1 MAPNKG
7 AGRRE
12 GEDAALV
19 QGRCWWL
26 VTGAGPGTP
35 PWWHGCS
42 PNHCTLGPATCPRR
56 AQHPPELSQP
66 WPRTAQPHQHQPGA
80 TRKPHTKLNK
90 AANLSRPQFCP
101 HHSVSHSGDDFFCI
115 MLHATPPSW
124 ALFVT
129 VRVPVPHMSGH
140 CPSVLAPPGPLVDP
154 QASRRAPGTMGI
166 CAAVAFP

>member
-1 MAPNKG
+1 MHVRSLLVLGTRGLRARTKHPWDGVARDEQRGPSAPMGWDAAAAVAPNKG

-42 PNHCTLGPATCPRR
+42 PNHCALGPATCPCR

-66 WPRTAQPHQHQPGA
+66 WPRTAQHHQHQPGE

-101 HHSVSHSGDDFFCI
+101 HHAVSHSGDDFLCV
-115 MLHATPPSW
+115 MPHAHLH
-124 ALFVT
+124 
-129 VRVPVPHMSGH
+129 GH
-140 CPSVLAPPGPLVDP
+140 SLSL
-154 QASRRAPGTMGI
+154 
-166 CAAVAFP
+166 